1 MSTASGNFSSFD
13 KIQYGCGQNVLD
25 GWLNV
30 DGFKSYYAWHAVPQA
45 VQDKIHRMELLDRHP
60 FQDASFQFGFAE
72 DFLEHLDQAESLIF
86 LSEAFRCLRPGGVLR
101 LSFPGLVGVLKRHY
115 RETTF
120 EGALTG
126 FKEAYEM
133 WHHKHFYSAESLETV
148 ARHLGFTGFAQVRFG
163 ESNHPAL
170 RKLDT
175 RPDQID
181 LNLLVEL
188 TK

>member
-1 MSTASGNFSSFD
+1 MDSPSAQSLPD
-13 KIQYGCGQNVLD
+13 KIQYGCGQNVFE

-45 VQDKIHRMELLDRHP
+45 VQEKIHRMELLDRHP
-60 FQDASFQFGFAE
+60 FPDDSFRFGFAE

-86 LSEAFRCLRPGGVLR
+86 LSEAYRCLKPGGVLR
-101 LSFPGLVGVLKRHY
+101 LSFPGLEGVLRRHY
-115 RETTF
+115 RGTHH
-120 EGALTG
+120 EGAVTG

-133 WHHKHFYSAESLETV
+133 WHHKHFYSAASLETV
-148 ARHLGFTGFAQVRFG
+148 ARHLGFSDFKQVRFG
-163 ESNHPAL
+163 ESNHAEL
-170 RKLDT
+170 RGLDT

-181 LNLLVEL
+181 LNLMVEL